1 MDPQSPPQPAITAAP
16 TKLRLMCSYGG
27 HLTPRPRTK
36 SLSYLGGETRIIS
49 VDPTTVNTLSS
60 FISHLLTILPIKP
73 PFSLK
78 YQLPHSPLDSLISLS
93 SDDDLQLMLYRHLH
107 LSSSTSSR
115 IRLFILFPE
124 PEKTRNVIH
133 HPKTEAWFVDALKS
147 AKISQK
153 GRDFLVGFDGDA
165 LIGENEAKVVADLG
179 NGGVSLAESM
189 LLETS
194 SSFESSSSSDF
205 GLSSLDNTVKLPTTS
220 DSVAT
225 LSSENPV
232 QSNFHGSGVYPQ
244 NPIGFSGYALAS
256 RPNSFQQQA
265 LRLVD
270 SCQLPAVYPM
280 PSYYPVQQPQFVHYQ
295 PMPSHIYP
303 VYILPVGQTRV
314 SAPSNL
320 PAQWDLHNAATG
332 SLSHPLP
339 QVAYK
344 EVTPEPRT
352 QEFGAMAMKS
362 ADGVQQQPVNISNDA
377 AAAASGEVA
386 CTHNECGDDDDNND
400 DPERTLI
407 YKSQPPPPPP
417 LVPSQLQSKAQA
429 TTNILSDAMSQLQM
443 IQTKP

>member
-1 MDPQSPPQPAITAAP
+1 M
-16 TKLRLMCSYGG
+16 KLRLLQIWVMAVFLWPNPCSWKPVLLLN
-27 HLTPRPRTK
+27 HRLLRILDQVLWIILLSCRQLLISSQPSRARIQFRVIFMTLEFIPRT
-36 SLSYLGGETRIIS
+36 
-49 VDPTTVNTLSS
+49 P
-60 FISHLLTILPIKP
+60 LP
-73 PFSLK
+73 
-78 YQLPHSPLDSLISLS
+78 
-93 SDDDLQLMLYRHLH
+93 
-107 LSSSTSSR
+107 
-115 IRLFILFPE
+115 
-124 PEKTRNVIH
+124 
-133 HPKTEAWFVDALKS
+133 
-147 AKISQK
+147 
-153 GRDFLVGFDGDA
+153 
-165 LIGENEAKVVADLG
+165 
-179 NGGVSLAESM
+179 
-189 LLETS
+189 
-194 SSFESSSSSDF
+194 
-205 GLSSLDNTVKLPTTS
+205 
-220 DSVAT
+220 
-225 LSSENPV
+225 
-232 QSNFHGSGVYPQ
+232 
-244 NPIGFSGYALAS
+244 FSGYALAS

-265 LRLVD
+265 LQFVEAATLVD

-303 VYILPVGQTRV
+303 LYILPVGQTQV

-386 CTHNECGDDDDNND
+386 CTHNECRDNDDDDNDN
-400 DPERTLI
+400 PERTLI

-417 LVPSQLQSKAQA
+417 LVPSQLQSNAQA